1 MKTPILDVYFFKTE
15 TNNEPVRQWLQLLT
29 SRNKK
34 LIGEDIKT
42 VQFGWPLGMPL
53 VRHIDGEIW
62 EVRSRLSEGIA
73 RILFIL
79 DDNAMVLIHG
89 FIKKQQK
96 IPKPDLDLAKQRV
109 KQLRRGI

>member
-15 TNNEPVRQWLQLLT
+15 TNKEPVRQWLQLLT

-96 IPKPDLDLAKQRV
+96 TPKLDLDLAKQRV